1 MVRLYDKATG
11 RYLGEV
17 EEEELQ
23 FLIDNLEEE
32 SLTDVDYYI
41 NKTVLESLKEKGM
54 SETLAKL
61 IESAMEDKG
70 EAEIRYERET
80 PQAQ

>member
-1 MVRLYDKATG
+1 MVRLYDKATV

-17 EEEELQ
+17 TEEELQ

-41 NKTVLESLKEKGM
+41 NETVLESLKEKGM
-54 SETLAKL
+54 SESLVKV
-61 IESAMEDKG
+61 IQSAMGDKG

-80 PQAQ
+80 PQDQ